1 MYTVQAYCK
10 SEWFQFSHF
19 SHFNSWQES
28 ESAYFPKKKPHN
40 SFKST
45 LTDFKNHKTIMIYCR
60 WVAADRVHSFFWHWT
75 KSKLKAAADW
85 TSVLNCIVTLL
96 NQIFEWNGS
105 VPHIWK
111 MEAGYIPSLLHT
123 NLLFIH

>member
-28 ESAYFPKKKPHN
+28 ESAYFQKMPHN

-45 LTDFKNHKTIMIYCR
+45 LTDFKNHKTIMIYRRC
-60 WVAADRVHSFFWHWT
+60 VAADRVQSFFGT
-75 KSKLKAAADW
+75 ELNQTSKQQQIELPTELKFRR
-85 TSVLNCIVTLL
+85 NCIVTLL
-96 NQIFEWNGS
+96 DKIFE
-105 VPHIWK
+105 
-111 MEAGYIPSLLHT
+111 
-123 NLLFIH
+123 